1 MSYTLNERVVVG
13 SMTEYELNKDMHN
26 SCVQTMK
33 ELVQYGLASQEYL
46 ETVLRLQE
54 QFEKESQDENH

>member
-1 MSYTLNERVVVG
+1 MPKDYIS
-13 SMTEYELNKDMHN
+13 LNKDMHN

-46 ETVLRLQE
+46 ETALRLQE
-54 QFEKESQDENH
+54 QFEKESKDEG

>member
-1 MSYTLNERVVVG
+1 MNY
-13 SMTEYELNKDMHN
+13 YELNKDMHN

-33 ELVQYGLASQEYL
+33 ELVQYELASQEAL

-54 QFEKESQDENH
+54 QFEKESEDDGVVTYERGWF

>member
-1 MSYTLNERVVVG
+1 MRCAIKQQPMSY
-13 SMTEYELNKDMHN
+13 YELNKDMHN

-33 ELVQYGLASQEYL
+33 ELVQYGLASQEEL

-54 QFEKESQDENH
+54 QFEKEYSHESGN